1 MVRTISINIKIEEIN
16 MIHKILRTRRAV
28 LAPVVAAVLIGAPA
42 LGLAQAVGNTEFP
55 TRPIKLVVPFAAGGS
70 NDIMARYMAS
80 QLSRRF
86 KESVVVDNKAGAN
99 SIIGSGFV
107 SQSPPDGYTLLIIS
121 NAFTTNPAVYSTLPY
136 DPIKGFTPIAMV
148 GTGPNVIAAWPG
160 LGVSSLGQLVTL
172 AKTRTNHPL
181 SYASSGLGGVHN
193 FTGEILKKTAGIQMT
208 HVPYKGAGQGMTDV
222 MSGQVQV
229 LVNTVASAL
238 PQIKSGML
246 KALAV
251 DSPSRI
257 ALLPGVPTIS
267 ETFPQ
272 YKGNAV
278 WWGIMGPPDM
288 PAHLVTLLNHQIN
301 AVLKDPAVDTW
312 LQAQSAQE
320 EITTPAVFQN
330 RIKDE
335 IRKYTAL
342 AKSENIKIN

>member
-1 MVRTISINIKIEEIN
+1 
-16 MIHKILRTRRAV
+16 MIRQTLQTLRTAV
-28 LAPVVAAVLIGAPA
+28 APIFATALIGAPA
-42 LGLAQAVGNTEFP
+42 LGMAQAVGNADFP
-55 TRPIKLVVPFAAGGS
+55 SRPIRLVVPFAAGGS

-107 SQSPPDGYTLLIIS
+107 SQSAPDGYTLLIIS

-136 DPIKGFTPIAMV
+136 DPIKGFTAIAMV

-160 LGVSSLGQLVTL
+160 LGVNSLSQLVDL
-172 AKTRTNHPL
+172 AKKRTDHPL

-193 FTGEILKKTAGIQMT
+193 VTGELLKKTAGIQMT

-257 ALLPGVPTIS
+257 SLLPGVPTIS

-278 WWGIMGPPDM
+278 WWGIMAPPDM
-288 PAHLVTLLNHQIN
+288 PIHLVTLLNHQIN
-301 AVLKDPAVDTW
+301 TVLKDPKVDTW
-312 LQAQSAQE
+312 LQAQSARE
-320 EITTPAVFQN
+320 EITTPAAFQN
-330 RIKDE
+330 RIEDE

-342 AKSENIKIN
+342 AKSENIRIN